1 MFEILS
7 VHDSAPSGVNVC
19 AAGACSQPRLTD
31 KRSTSRPEGIVS
43 LSCGVVHSLKSW
55 DARPLISP
63 HCLERQRVEAVSL
76 RIACAPPQ
84 TNDAPKTWRSPH
96 DAHPA
101 KLTQP
106 SGASA
111 QLLAPLSTPWQ
122 GRLPHACRGA
132 RKSSVKSSADRT
144 ENRVCCKSTECRERE
159 LVTRCW
165 MLHSRVSVCPRSVD
179 LLSRL
184 TGCPSP
190 KVISRHGAR
199 GTLQILSRWQCH
211 RHNKPMLSQSHK
223 CHTVRMSPP
232 QGTLN
237 LWKTGA

>member
-1 MFEILS
+1 MLEILS
-7 VHDSAPSGVNVC
+7 VHDSAPSGVNVG

-111 QLLAPLSTPWQ
+111 QLLAPLPTPWQ

-144 ENRVCCKSTECRERE
+144 ENRVCCNWPSVARENSSHDVGCCIRKFPFVHAA
-159 LVTRCW
+159 LIFC
-165 MLHSRVSVCPRSVD
+165 RVSLGAPPR
-179 LLSRL
+179 R
-184 TGCPSP
+184 
-190 KVISRHGAR
+190 
-199 GTLQILSRWQCH
+199 
-211 RHNKPMLSQSHK
+211 
-223 CHTVRMSPP
+223 
-232 QGTLN
+232 
-237 LWKTGA
+237 